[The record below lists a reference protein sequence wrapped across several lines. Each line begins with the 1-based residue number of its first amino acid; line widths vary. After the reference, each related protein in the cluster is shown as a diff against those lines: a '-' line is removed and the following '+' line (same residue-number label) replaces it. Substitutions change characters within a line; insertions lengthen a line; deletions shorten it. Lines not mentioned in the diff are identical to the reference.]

1 MFQPSWKHYSIR
13 LLCSFCCIVSLATF
27 AFEQKANSDQQLD
40 EIKQKINSEK
50 NKISQVSQQ
59 AKDLEKQLKKDDI
72 AIAKVAKAL
81 NQTSADLKKT
91 QTRITELS
99 KQKKQLSEQKQQQE
113 TLLAKQLQAAYTSG
127 NHDYLKLLLNQE
139 DPSKVQRAIT
149 YYQYL
154 NKARIAEIET
164 FKATITELLTVVTE
178 LEEKSATLNNLKTQ
192 QIVQQNNLKQSKNE
206 RAKTIQKLNQE
217 LSNSK
222 QQLAKLV
229 EAEENLLIEIQ
240 RLARLAKKSVE
251 LNGLGKLKGKL
262 AWPVNG
268 KIRRSFGS
276 RKQGYLKWKGVL
288 LTAPVGRQVN
298 SIYNGKVLFSDW
310 LKGYGLVTV
319 IDHGNGYMSLY
330 GFNQALLKSVGDTVE
345 AGEPI
350 ALVGQSGGQDQ
361 AALYFE
367 IRHQGQAVNPKIWCK

>member
-1 MFQPSWKHYSIR
+1 MFLPSWKHNGIR
-13 LLCSFCCIVSLATF
+13 LLCSFFCIVSLATF
-27 AFEQKANSDQQLD
+27 SSAQANNSDQQLD

-50 NKISQVSQQ
+50 TKISQVSQQ

-72 AIAKVAKAL
+72 AIANVAKAL
-81 NQTSADLKKT
+81 NQTSAELKQT
-91 QTRITELS
+91 QNRITELT
-99 KQKKQLSEQKQQQE
+99 KQKKQLTQQKQQQE
-113 TLLAKQLQAAYTSG
+113 TLLAKQIQAAYTSG

-164 FKATITELLTVVTE
+164 FKATITDLLAVVTE
-178 LEEKSATLNNLKTQ
+178 LEEKSAILNNLKTQ

-206 RAKTIQKLNQE
+206 RAKTIQKLNNE
-217 LSNSK
+217 LSSSQ

-262 AWPVNG
+262 TWPVKG

-276 RKQGYLKWKGVL
+276 RKQGYLKWKGIL

-361 AALYFE
+361 PALYFE

>member
-1 MFQPSWKHYSIR
+1 MF
-13 LLCSFCCIVSLATF
+13 
-27 AFEQKANSDQQLD
+27 
-40 EIKQKINSEK
+40 
-50 NKISQVSQQ
+50 
-59 AKDLEKQLKKDDI
+59 
-72 AIAKVAKAL
+72 
-81 NQTSADLKKT
+81 
-91 QTRITELS
+91 S
-99 KQKKQLSEQKQQQE
+99 K
-113 TLLAKQLQAAYTSG
+113 
-127 NHDYLKLLLNQE
+127 
-139 DPSKVQRAIT
+139 
-149 YYQYL
+149 
-154 NKARIAEIET
+154 
-164 FKATITELLTVVTE
+164 
-178 LEEKSATLNNLKTQ
+178 
-192 QIVQQNNLKQSKNE
+192 NNLKQSKNE

-217 LSNSK
+217 LSSSK

-361 AALYFE
+361 AALYF
-367 IRHQGQAVNPKIWCK
+367 